1 MKKIINKH
9 INIISITLLSLGF
22 IITSFFSYKEKIR
35 TQEEFIDSS
44 LGFLSLEN
52 PEKNELD
59 KFSKTYKDIDFLY
72 KNRDEKILYGSEND
86 EIKIK
91 NYEFNNNKIV
101 KKTKKKFFSYNEN
114 LYARKIED
122 KIFAISFKNPSFFT
136 YIIEKSPFFI
146 GGLLAM
152 IFINKFISIKIYKD
166 LVGNYKELFSSK
178 QRFDEFSDNPKDFF
192 LKLKKNEKDLT
203 EKNKILKAR
212 IINIEKITSNMEEG
226 FIYFDKD
233 GDIVIIN
240 DQARSLLNIYKNE
253 KIYNLL
259 DNENYKL
266 ALRQTKLL
274 KKGMNL
280 DIDLNDLSIKLFIDP
295 IVEDDIVSYIILVID
310 NSKNKKAELMRRE
323 FTANVSHELKSPLTS
338 INGYAEL
345 IKTGL
350 AKKED
355 IKKFAQIINEEGNR
369 LLNIIDDILKLSKL
383 DEENLE
389 EGRASLNVK
398 EVFDKTILRFEKISD
413 KKNIR
418 VINMIDDIRIRTH
431 ESLFTD
437 LITNI
442 YENAIKYNKDG
453 GKIYLKYQLD
463 QRFIKLVIED
473 TGIGIK
479 KEDAKRIFERF
490 FVADKQ
496 RTRILKSTGLGLSIV
511 KHICE
516 YLNYDIEVVTRYG
529 YGSKFIIS
537 IPKN

>member
-389 EGRASLNVK
+389 EGRASLNIK